1 MTFNTHTYGTPISNL
16 PPQID
21 IKGKMNFSTL
31 GLFLTIILTPILTFN
46 LVIYSNLYLLT
57 YLSFLTYIP
66 FFTYFSSPSWWL
78 LIPLT
83 LITIIPS
90 FAIYMYA
97 SSLWFN
103 PFNNGD
109 PHKYWIFND
118 GPLSNK
124 YRGKCIPIETLYEL
138 YFQGKVE
145 PKKDLLTTLHHRHE

>member
-1 MTFNTHTYGTPISNL
+1 MVFSKFTYHDYGTPISTL

-21 IKGKMNFSTL
+21 TKGKMNFSTF
-31 GLFLTIILTPILTFN
+31 GLLLTLVLNPILIFN
-46 LVIYSNLYLLT
+46 FLQYSSLYLST
-57 YLSFLTYIP
+57 YLSL
-66 FFTYFSSPSWWL
+66 FTYFSSLTWWF
-78 LIPLT
+78 LIPISVLT
-83 LITIIPS
+83 ILPS

-124 YRGKCIPIETLYEL
+124 YRGKI
-138 YFQGKVE
+138 
-145 PKKDLLTTLHHRHE
+145 